1 MKTDL
6 PQRKFYGFSVK
17 DAAALSG
24 FPYVTVW
31 RHLNNQRNISPEA
44 AIRYHSTLG
53 VPLAVLRPDIWPP
66 TSPNTPTEPE
76 EEAVHELA

>member
-53 VPLAVLRPDIWPP
+53 VPLADIWPP

-76 EEAVHELA
+76 EEAVHKLA